1 MAAFVVVLAIVAH
14 RLLRLD
20 LSQEWMAALRPQLV
34 LTALL
39 VAATAGGVMLRSV
52 RLSLSS
58 LLGLQWALWAWALVS
73 KVVADG
79 TETAVPF
86 LRGDYTKDLI
96 FASLVGVT
104 VVTARRLRALMWVV
118 VLCLTVVAAV
128 ALPQRSGAR
137 ECHYFKNAWTL
148 NYEQTSDRRPCVA
161 ASDCYTVPKSES
173 HLRDYGWACER
184 TGPWGLATV
193 TDRIHYFGSLMD
205 PNGLA
210 LALVMAAALAL
221 GLLTWPAN
229 AATAPPPLLARVLL
243 GGAVAL
249 FGMALIFAASR
260 AAQFALALVMLIFF
274 YARVGWPGVV
284 LAGLCAAPVV
294 MVSTRNAAE
303 AAYSTL
309 TRIWTYINGYHALW
323 ENPLFGVGFENYGR
337 ISFINAHNSFLLALT
352 ETGLLG
358 GALFTLGA
366 YLPLKLALSVLLWPG
381 APSDRAD
388 AEELAE
394 LRHLARTLLAMLV
407 GVTACVFF
415 LSLAF
420 DVLWLFPVAITAG
433 FHRTVR
439 ERLPDLTLRLR
450 AFEIV
455 LVGILGALLPA
466 GLIAVATRG
475 W

>member
-1 MAAFVVVLAIVAH
+1 MAAYVVLLAIVIH

-20 LSQEWMAALRPQLV
+20 LSQEWAAALRPQLV

-39 VAATAGGVMLRSV
+39 AAAIAGGVLVRSV
-52 RLSLSS
+52 RLRLSS
-58 LLGLQWALWAWALVS
+58 LLGLQWTLWAWALVS
-73 KVVADG
+73 KLVVDG
-79 TETAVPF
+79 TGAVPDF
-86 LRGDYTKDLI
+86 VRGDYTKDLI
-96 FASLVGVT
+96 FASLVGIT
-104 VVTARRLRALMWVV
+104 VVTVPRLRALMWVV
-118 VLCLTVVAAV
+118 VLCMTLVASV
-128 ALPQRSGAR
+128 ALPQHSGNR

-161 ASDCYTVPKSES
+161 AADCYTVPKSEA

-221 GLLTWPAN
+221 GLLTWPGGGAL
-229 AATAPPPLLARVLL
+229 TVLPRLFL
-243 GGAVAL
+243 GGAVVL
-249 FGMALIFAASR
+249 FAAALIFAASR
-260 AAQFALALVMLIFF
+260 AAQFALALVLLIFF
-274 YARVGWPGVV
+274 YARIGWGGVV
-284 LAGLCAAPVV
+284 LAALCSAPVV

-309 TRIWTYINGYHALW
+309 TRIWTYINGYHAVW
-323 ENPLFGVGFENYGR
+323 ENPVFGVGFENYGR
-337 ISFINAHNSFLLALT
+337 ISFLNAHNSFLLALT

-358 GALFTLGA
+358 GALFTLGV
-366 YLPLKLALSVLLWPG
+366 YLPLKLVLAVLFWPG
-381 APSDRAD
+381 AESDLTDAD
-388 AEELAE
+388 ELEE

-407 GVTACVFF
+407 GVAACIFF

-420 DVLWLFPVAITAG
+420 DVLWLFPLAIVAG
-433 FHRTVR
+433 FHRVVHDQ
-439 ERLPDLTLRLR
+439 LPDLKLRLR
-450 AFEIV
+450 LVEVLIV
-455 LVGILGALLPA
+455 GVLGALLPA
-466 GLIAVATRG
+466 ALIAVATRG